1 MKRITA
7 HKPVY
12 NKILVFLMS
21 VYLFILLNQ
30 VVLHMIV
37 T

>member
-7 HKPVY
+7 HKPIY
-12 NKILVFLMS
+12 NKILVFSMS

-30 VVLHMIV
+30 AVLHMIV